1 MTESDLP
8 RTLRHMVFQTSLLS
22 ALLDGVYDGDMTIGE
37 LLTHGDFGLGVSAI
51 NSVTARSGRP
61 ATTC

>member
-1 MTESDLP
+1 
-8 RTLRHMVFQTSLLS
+8 MVFQTSLLS